1 MITSTKS
8 IIQNSPGL
16 TLTPF
21 MYHDSEA
28 GGRASVTR
36 HSRVNLAPALTST
49 TEASLQ
55 PTILMLVGATGGRDI
70 CEGGDGRR
78 GCIFLGCCCVVV
90 LRSGDVDFWAVVML
104 CRCVVV
110 LSGSVSGGVGVIAW
124 CCGVVLRGGVGV
136 VAWWRKALYIRDSDA
151 GKNVLEI
158 SVREN
163 CYADE
168 LSQSNRPLFGV
179 ENPTQ
184 TYVFHLFP
192 LRIET

>member
-1 MITSTKS
+1 MIKSTKS

-78 GCIFLGCCCVVV
+78 GCIFLGC
-90 LRSGDVDFWAVVML
+90 
-104 CRCVVV
+104 RCVVV
-110 LSGSVSGGVGVIAW
+110 LVVVLCSVAWWCWCWFCVVVLVSLRGGVDVVAW
-124 CCGVVLRGGVGV
+124 WCRWCYVAVLVLLRGGVGV
-136 VAWWRKALYIRDSDA
+136 VDVAWWSWCCCEV
-151 GKNVLEI
+151 VL
-158 SVREN
+158 V
-163 CYADE
+163 
-168 LSQSNRPLFGV
+168 LLLMLHGGV
-179 ENPTQ
+179 G
-184 TYVFHLFP
+184 VVAWLCWWCCW
-192 LRIET
+192 

>member
-70 CEGGDGRR
+70 CEGSEGRR
-78 GCIFLGCCCVVV
+78 GCTFLGRRCVVV
-90 LRSGDVDFWAVVML
+90 LVLLRGGDVDFWAVVVL

-110 LSGSVSGGVGVIAW
+110 LRGSVSGGGKHFILGILMREKM
-124 CCGVVLRGGVGV
+124 C
-136 VAWWRKALYIRDSDA
+136 WR
-151 GKNVLEI
+151 
-158 SVREN
+158 SVFRKTVT
-163 CYADE
+163 
-168 LSQSNRPLFGV
+168 LM
-179 ENPTQ
+179 T
-184 TYVFHLFP
+184 
-192 LRIET
+192 

>member
-1 MITSTKS
+1 MIIMITSTKS

-70 CEGGDGRR
+70 GEGGDGRR
-78 GCIFLGCCCVVV
+78 DVYFWDVVV
-90 LRSGDVDFWAVVML
+90 WW
-104 CRCVVV
+104 CWW
-110 LSGSVSGGVGVIAW
+110 W
-124 CCGVVLRGGVGV
+124 CCVVLRGGVGV
-136 VAWWRKALYIRDSDA
+136 GFVWWCWCRCVVVLMLLRGGVGGVTWRCWCCCVA
-151 GKNVLEI
+151 VLMLLML
-158 SVREN
+158 RG
-163 CYADE
+163 
-168 LSQSNRPLFGV
+168 GV
-179 ENPTQ
+179 G
-184 TYVFHLFP
+184 VVARLCWCCC
-192 LRIET
+192 